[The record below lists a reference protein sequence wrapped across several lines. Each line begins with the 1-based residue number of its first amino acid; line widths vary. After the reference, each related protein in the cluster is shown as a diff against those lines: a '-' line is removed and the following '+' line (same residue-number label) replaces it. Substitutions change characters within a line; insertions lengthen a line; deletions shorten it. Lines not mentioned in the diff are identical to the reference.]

1 MITIGGRLIGTV
13 IRFGSNLVLTHLLV
27 PEYFGVM
34 AIVNVT
40 LVGLHMF
47 SDLGVGTAIIQSEH
61 GDQPRFLRTAFSL
74 QVIRG
79 LWLTIAGCLLAWPL
93 TQLYDKMPQL
103 IWAIPIASVTA
114 LIDGL
119 TSTKLFRENRH
130 LRLGRLTAIETIGAA
145 VAALTMI
152 ATAYFTRSIV
162 ALLAGG
168 SPPASYNW
176 C

>member
-1 MITIGGRLIGTV
+1 
-13 IRFGSNLVLTHLLV
+13 
-27 PEYFGVM
+27 
-34 AIVNVT
+34 
-40 LVGLHMF
+40 MF
-47 SDLGVGTAIIQSEH
+47 PANRV
-61 GDQPRFLRTAFSL
+61 QPAG
-74 QVIRG
+74 IRG

-130 LRLGRLTAIETIGAA
+130 LRLGRLDRHRDHRRRCRRADDDRDR
-145 VAALTMI
+145 V
-152 ATAYFTRSIV
+152 FHPFHV

-168 SPPASYNW
+168 SPPASYDW